1 MSDNKPENI
10 VEVRDVVTRFGEK
23 VVHDGVSFDVRR
35 GEVFAIVGGSG
46 SGKSTIMRHI
56 VMLGQPTA
64 GSIKVFGEE
73 VTGLGEIES
82 LSVRKRI
89 GVMFQYGALFSD
101 KNVLENVGLPLR
113 EHTKLDSDFIDE
125 LAVIKLK
132 LSNLDVDVA
141 PLMPSELSGGM
152 KKRVALARAIAL
164 DPELLVLDEPGSG
177 LDPVSARALD
187 ELIVQLKELLGL
199 TIVMITHDMN
209 SLLNVADRAV
219 FLGRNVALAC
229 DTPQRLAKSQ
239 YPEVAEFFAPARH

>member
-1 MSDNKPENI
+1 MSDTHSENI

-23 VVHDGVSFDVRR
+23 VVHDGVSFDIRR

-56 VMLGQPTA
+56 VMLSQPKA
-64 GSIKVFGEE
+64 GSVKVFGEE

-101 KNVLENVGLPLR
+101 KNVLENVGVPLR

-132 LSNLDVDVA
+132 LSNLDMSVA

-152 KKRVALARAIAL
+152 KKRAALARAIAL

-187 ELIVQLKELLGL
+187 DLIVQLKELLGL

-219 FLGRNVALAC
+219 FLGRKVALAC
-229 DTPQRLAKSQ
+229 DTPEKLANSE
-239 YPEVAEFFAPARH
+239 YEEVARFFAPARR